1 MVEKP
6 QQINTLG
13 CQTDIP
19 ATVLALL
26 GYDHSDMPFSRDM
39 LDPAAPHFAFFA
51 LDDGMGLVTDKAA
64 MIHDNHAGKIVTSE
78 GEAAESLLPSAKAYL
93 QKVYDYLVF

>member
-1 MVEKP
+1 
-6 QQINTLG
+6 
-13 CQTDIP
+13 
-19 ATVLALL
+19 VLALL
-26 GYDHSDMPFSRDM
+26 GYNHSDMPFSRDM

-78 GEAAESLLPSAKAYL
+78 GEAADSLLPSAKAYL
-93 QKVYDYLVF
+93 QKVYDYLVDK